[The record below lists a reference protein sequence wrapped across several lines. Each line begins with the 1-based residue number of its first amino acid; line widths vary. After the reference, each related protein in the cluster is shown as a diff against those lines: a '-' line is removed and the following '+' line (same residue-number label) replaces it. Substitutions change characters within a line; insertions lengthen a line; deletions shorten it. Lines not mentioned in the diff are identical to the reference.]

1 MLLVDKKQVTREELA
16 FRFGIDLKKIE
27 KRPEFE
33 ATKSFIDRI
42 NGGRKKSPAGHNTL
56 CKFMVQDPKTKMTVE
71 IRYAETN
78 NQRVVGDRVIDKFEP
93 RQIVF
98 SGSAMA
104 FDKTNPTDLDKALY
118 LALYPSNA
126 FSPFRTER
134 SGKAKH
140 EFIDTSARAEKR
152 IGEINNMG
160 EAILHATQ
168 VNGEDMR
175 IFAKGLNIAGI
186 EYKEDREVR
195 ADLMEY
201 AQKNP
206 TIYIKAKDSQL
217 TIIEGR
223 IENFVD
229 KGIFKLEQIGN
240 VRRWTWTSGP
250 KEGEIITDI
259 INTTQEAKQALKN
272 HIFNNINEFMPL
284 LNTLTQT
291 LSSRITAEKAL
302 KDLAE
307 QSATQQLASSQPY
320 QQTIGDELPEHLKSI
335 NSTEQI
341 NLGELPTSFAEA
353 TDYLEKAVG
362 KRTPALASKLMKG
375 INAGEITEDNIVEA
389 IRSL

>member
-1 MLLVDKKQVTREELA
+1 MLFIDKKQVTREELA

-33 ATKSFIDRI
+33 ATKTFIDRI
-42 NGGRKKSPAGHNTL
+42 NGGRKKSPAGHNIL
-56 CKFMVQDPKTKMTVE
+56 SKVMIQDPKTKMTVE

-98 SGSAMA
+98 TGSAMA
-104 FDKTNPTDLDKALY
+104 FDKTNPVDLDKALY
-118 LALYPSNA
+118 IALYPSNA
-126 FSPFRTER
+126 FSPVRTER

-140 EFIDTSARAEKR
+140 EFVDTSARAEKR
-152 IGEINNMG
+152 IGEINSMG

-175 IFAKGLNIAGI
+175 IFAKGLNIAGV

-206 TIYIKAKDSQL
+206 TVYIKAKDSQL

-229 KGIFKLEQIGN
+229 KGIFKLETIGS
-240 VRRWTWTSGP
+240 VRRWSWTSGP

-259 INTTQEAKQALKN
+259 INTTQDAKQSLKN
-272 HIFNNINEFMPL
+272 HIYNNINEFMPVL
-284 LNTLTQT
+284 SNLTET
-291 LSSRITAEKAL
+291 LSSRIVAEKAL
-302 KDLAE
+302 QA
-307 QSATQQLASSQPY
+307 ASQTLETLNAPF
-320 QQTIGDELPEHLKSI
+320 QQTIGDELPEHLKNI
-335 NSTEQI
+335 NVIEPI
-341 NLGELPTSFAEA
+341 NLGGLPTSFAEA

-375 INAGEITEDNIVEA
+375 INTGEITEDNIVQA
-389 IRSL
+389 IREL

>member
-1 MLLVDKKQVTREELA
+1 MLFVDKKQVTREELA

-168 VNGEDMR
+168 VDGEDMR

-206 TIYIKAKDSQL
+206 TVYIKAKDSQL

-223 IENFVD
+223 IENFID

-307 QSATQQLASSQPY
+307 QSAGQQIASQ
-320 QQTIGDELPEHLKSI
+320 QFKQTIGDELPEHLKNI

-341 NLGELPTSFAEA
+341 DLGGLPTSFAEA